1 MNNGRMTFRF
11 DGDQGRQRTEKAA
24 LRVVNETG
32 VVLED
37 KGTYKVQP
45 GGGRHPPIPRPMNIL
60 WIWRRWSCP
69 GH

>member
-45 GGGRHPPIPRPMNIL
+45 GGEGILLYQGR
-60 WIWRRWSCP
+60 
-69 GH
+69 